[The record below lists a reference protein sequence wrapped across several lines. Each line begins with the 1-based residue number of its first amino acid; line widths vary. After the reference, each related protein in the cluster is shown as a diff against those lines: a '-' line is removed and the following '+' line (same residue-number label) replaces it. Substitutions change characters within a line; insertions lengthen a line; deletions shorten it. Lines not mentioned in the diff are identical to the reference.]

1 MDSDTT
7 FSTFRHAREVRARLN
22 STPGLPFKQI
32 LCSLV
37 FTRALARHTLEYRT
51 RFYPPDRTLQTFLC
65 QVLSDDKSCQAA
77 VAKMIASL
85 AAQGEPVPSSNTAAY
100 CNARGR
106 LPEELLS
113 DLACE
118 SGREL
123 HEQTPN
129 EWRWRGRCVKLVD
142 GSTLSMPDTKENQ
155 QTYPQPKSQKLG
167 IGFPIARV
175 VAIISCA
182 VGAVLALALGPYSG
196 KGSGEHGLLRELM
209 HTFVPEDVVLG
220 DRYYGSFFLIA
231 ELMHQGVDV
240 LFPLHRARGHDFR
253 RGQRLGKKDHLVNW
267 NKPLRPAWMDQ
278 STYEAFPDH
287 ITVREVAVQLDSRGF
302 RTKSRI
308 LVTSFLEPS
317 QTRRHELA
325 ALYDHRWL
333 VELDLRSIKQTMKMD
348 ILRAK
353 TPEMV
358 RKEIWVHLLGYNLI
372 RKVMAQAAQAHQ
384 KNPRHMSF
392 KLALQVI
399 IAFRQAGVLREGQ
412 RVMYDQL
419 LEAIAYKTVGN
430 RPGRHEPRR
439 VKRRPK
445 PYPRLMKPRHQ
456 YRKKAA

>member
-1 MDSDTT
+1 MDSDIT
-7 FSTFRHAREVRARLN
+7 FSTFRHAREVRAQLN
-22 STPGLPFKQI
+22 STSELPFKQI

-37 FTRALARHTLEYRT
+37 FASALARHTIEYRT
-51 RFYPPDRTLQTFLC
+51 RFYPPDRTLQTFLS

-85 AAQGEPVPSSNTAAY
+85 AAHGEPVPSSNTAAY
-100 CNARGR
+100 CNARRR
-106 LPEELLS
+106 LPEKLLS

-123 HEQTPN
+123 HEQTPS
-129 EWRWRGRCVKLVD
+129 EWLWRGRSVKLVD
-142 GSTLSMPDTKENQ
+142 GSTLSMPDTEENQ
-155 QTYPQPKSQKLG
+155 QTYPQPKSQKPG
-167 IGFPIARV
+167 IGFPIARI

-182 VGAVLALALGPYSG
+182 IGAVLELALGPYSG
-196 KGSGEHGLLRELM
+196 KGTGEHGLLRELM
-209 HTFVPEDVVLG
+209 HTFLPEDVVLG
-220 DRYYGSFFLIA
+220 DNYYGSFFLIA
-231 ELMHQGVDV
+231 ELRRKGVDV
-240 LFPLHRARGHDFR
+240 LFPMHSARGYDFR
-253 RGQRLGKKDHLVNW
+253 RGQRLGKKDHLVSW

-278 STYEAFPDH
+278 STYDAFPDH

-302 RTKSRI
+302 RTKSRV
-308 LVTSFLEPS
+308 LVTTFLEPH
-317 QTRRHELA
+317 QTRRHELT

-348 ILRAK
+348 ILRGK

-358 RKEIWVHLLGYNLI
+358 RKEIWAHLLGYNLI
-372 RKVMAQAAQAHQ
+372 RKVMAQAAQTHQ
-384 KNPRHMSF
+384 KNPRHLSF

-399 IAFRQAGVLREGQ
+399 DAFRQAGVFGEGLCD
-412 RVMYDQL
+412 RYEQL

-430 RPGRHEPRR
+430 RPGRREPRR

-445 PYPRLMKPRHQ
+445 PYPRLVKPRHH